1 LRKKVLSA
9 RRENHNE
16 IDFEKDAANRAYQTE
31 MLNEE
36 RKNIESLLAPG
47 EHLLWFGKP
56 RQGFY
61 FGAGDIFR
69 IFFSLVWSGFV
80 GLGTMFLWTS
90 VEEISIKLVIIA
102 LLLFGFYMI
111 VASFFSDAAQRRKT
125 FYAVTNRRAI
135 IVSGL
140 LRRKVNSFD
149 LRTLTDM
156 KLTEENDGSGTIIFD
171 EIKVSGMAGWVNR
184 DVVKRGRTNFIYIP
198 KFDRIQQAQS
208 VYETIRNTQRQ
219 LF

>member
-1 LRKKVLSA
+1 
-9 RRENHNE
+9 
-16 IDFEKDAANRAYQTE
+16 

-36 RKNIESLLAPG
+36 RKIIESQLAPG

-69 IFFSLVWSGFV
+69 IFFSLVWGGF
-80 GLGTMFLWTS
+80 S
-90 VEEISIKLVIIA
+90 VLAPVVVWKA
-102 LLLFGFYMI
+102 GGGLFGKLFSIAFVAFGLYLI
-111 VASFFSDAAQRRKT
+111 VASFFSDIAQRRKT
-125 FYAVTNRRAI
+125 FYGVTNRRVI

-156 KLTEENDGSGTIIFD
+156 KLTEENDGSGTIILD
-171 EIKVSGMAGWVNR
+171 EIKVNSMAGWVNR

-198 KFDRIQQAQS
+198 KFDRIQQARS
-208 VYETIRNTQRQ
+208 VYETIKNAERQ